1 MKRLNVEVIGE
12 IQLAI
17 DYWDCECEKN
27 YVHKKETESCSICGS
42 FMNEQPDSRLNEVVP
57 LLHAHGNSD
66 FLIHK
71 L

>member
-27 YVHKKETESCSICGS
+27 YIHKKETGVCSICGS
-42 FMNEQPDSRLNEVVP
+42 FINEQPDSRLNEVVP
-57 LLHAHGNSD
+57 FLLAQGHSA
-66 FLIHK
+66 FLFHE